1 MATVDSIMTHNPVFV
16 SQHANVH
23 KARMLLAE
31 KKIRHLPVK
40 SVDDGKLIGMVSQ
53 KAILKNAIKI
63 INQRGF
69 DQLEHTEKSMDV
81 QSIMEGSPDI
91 FDVSADV
98 IDVARSLLTKRSGC
112 IAVEDKG
119 KLVGVVTSADFVKLA
134 VEQLS

>member
-1 MATVDSIMTHNPVFV
+1 MPTIDSIMTHNPVFV

-23 KARMLLAE
+23 KARMLMAE

-40 SVDDGKLIGMVSQ
+40 SVDDGRLIGMVSQ

-81 QSIMEGSPDI
+81 QSIMEDSLDV
-91 FDVSADV
+91 FEVSADV
-98 IDVARSLLTKRSGC
+98 IEVARNLLNKRSGC
-112 IAVEDKG
+112 IPVEEKG